1 MVITGSRV
9 IVPVMAKLRVV
20 LEPMVVVVVS
30 VVLEL
35 AGLITTPRARTP
47 TPIPTPTLPP
57 TVATLTLTA
66 STVLGALKV
75 SVRHAHRAGC
85 GA

>member
-1 MVITGSRV
+1 MVVTGSRV
-9 IVPVMAKLRVV
+9 MVPVIAKLRMV

-35 AGLITTPRARTP
+35 VGLITTPRART
-47 TPIPTPTLPP
+47 PTPTLPP

-75 SVRHAHRAGC
+75 SMRHAHRVGC